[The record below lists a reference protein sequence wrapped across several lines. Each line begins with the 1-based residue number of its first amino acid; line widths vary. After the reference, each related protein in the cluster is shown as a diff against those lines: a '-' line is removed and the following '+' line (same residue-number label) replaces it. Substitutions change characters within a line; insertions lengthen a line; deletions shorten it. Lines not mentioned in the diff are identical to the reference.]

1 MIFFSTNLN
10 HRPCQSLLQKNFKM
24 DTTYE
29 SASTEYGRPLYYSC
43 FSQVCITLVQARGLL
58 APTTSLVGTT
68 STSTFAGETF
78 LIVELVDARSCKP
91 FNDVWRYR
99 SQTQA
104 DKVPDFGGSHTASA
118 RNSLTAKS
126 TRSLRE
132 VGGKFG
138 TSHHHGN
145 NNNGN
150 GNYNVAEP
158 FFGEEIRWDDV
169 SAPFEKSA
177 IRIRL
182 YEQGRAGKDILL
194 GTAVIRL
201 VDLEEALEAQAK
213 REAAR
218 ALETGKQ
225 LGGHDRSNGQPTSS
239 VSPTSKQAL
248 AAAVSTND
256 KHGKVTGYGD
266 LALRAR
272 NRGAS
277 QSASVLNGADEWL
290 DNTPLEEGTLE
301 TW

>member
-1 MIFFSTNLN
+1 MDFQLALN
-10 HRPCQSLLQKNFKM
+10 FSLLLFDFFLLSSPIDNHHFRRQKNFKM
-24 DTTYE
+24 DTSYE

-68 STSTFAGETF
+68 SISTFAGETF

-104 DKVPDFGGSHTASA
+104 DRVPDLGSSNPASA

-126 TRSLRE
+126 MRSLRE

-138 TSHHHGN
+138 TSHHNGGN
-145 NNNGN
+145 NNNGGN
-150 GNYNVAEP
+150 NYNVAEP

-182 YEQGRAGKDILL
+182 YEQGRGGKDVLL
-194 GTAVIRL
+194 GTAVIQL
-201 VDLEEALEAQAK
+201 VDLEEALKAQGN

-218 ALETGKQ
+218 ALETGKR
-225 LGGHDRSNGQPTSS
+225 GDAHSSQPPP
-239 VSPTSKQAL
+239 PTTGDAS
-248 AAAVSTND
+248 
-256 KHGKVTGYGD
+256 GKVNGYGD

-290 DNTPLEEGTLE
+290 DSTPLEEGTLE